1 MSKDVNR
8 EVEPSNIDSPNKEGG
23 QESENYLE
31 EIRGDITEQMHDND
45 DAADIAL
52 AAVDELADR
61 AAELETLKQ
70 DLNETREQ
78 LLRKAAEFQNYRR
91 RIEAEKSQLVEL
103 GKAVVIQQLLDVLDD
118 LGRTLEAAEQIE
130 EREHEGGHA
139 YRALRDGVELVY
151 KKFLDELARQG
162 VEPIEAEGR
171 PFNENEHEAM
181 MQRQEEGVEPGTV
194 VAEIQKGYRMGD
206 RVLRHSKVVVSV

>member
-1 MSKDVNR
+1 MSKHVNR
-8 EVEPSNIDSPNKEGG
+8 EVGASKVDSPDKDGE
-23 QESENYLE
+23 QESGDYLE
-31 EIRGDITEQMHDND
+31 DVRGDITEQMHHND

-61 AAELETLKQ
+61 AAELEALKQ
-70 DLNETREQ
+70 DLDESREQ

-91 RIEAEKSQLVEL
+91 RIEAEKGQLVEL
-103 GKAVVIQQLLDVLDD
+103 GKGVVIQQLLDVLDD
-118 LGRTLEAAEQIE
+118 LGRSLEAAQQIE
-130 EREHEGGHA
+130 EKEHESGHA

-151 KKFLDELARQG
+151 RKFLDELARQG

-171 PFNENEHEAM
+171 PFNEDEHEAM
-181 MQRQEEGVEPGTV
+181 MQRQVEGVAPGTV